1 MHIAVVYQ
9 FARQADDLAD
19 EGNSPAV
26 QKLESLELYEKDL
39 TNSLSGK
46 YKNEFWLALHN
57 TIEKY
62 SLTPKYFYDLL
73 NAFKQDVTKNRF
85 ETFDEIISYCSCS
98 ANPVGRII
106 LEFFNI
112 RDDEST
118 HFSDDICTALQL
130 TNFYQDVSID
140 IQKNRIYISLD
151 EIAKFGVSVNQFDL
165 KQNNANFEKLV
176 EFQVVRTR
184 KYFKDGSQLLQR
196 LPRKLKRQIYMTIL
210 GGEKILDKIERLN
223 FNVLNNRPKISKV
236 DYIVILLKAI
246 LI

>member
-9 FARQADDLAD
+9 FARQADDIAD
-19 EGNSPAV
+19 EGNSPTE

-39 TNSLSGK
+39 TDCINGK
-46 YKNEFWLALHN
+46 YSNEFWFALHN

-62 SLTPKYFYDLL
+62 SLTPQYFYNLIY
-73 NAFKQDVTKNRF
+73 AFKQDIIKNRF
-85 ETFDEIISYCSCS
+85 ETFDEIISYCTHS

-118 HFSDDICTALQL
+118 HYSDDICTALQL

-140 IQKNRIYISLD
+140 ILKNRIYIPLD
-151 EIAKFGVSVNQFDL
+151 EIERFGVSVNQFDL

-176 EFQVVRTR
+176 EFQVVRAR
-184 KYFKDGSQLLQR
+184 KYFKNGSPLLLR
-196 LPRKLKRQIYMTIL
+196 LPRKLRRQIYMTIL

-236 DYIVILLKAI
+236 DYIVILLKAA

>member
-1 MHIAVVYQ
+1 
-9 FARQADDLAD
+9 
-19 EGNSPAV
+19 
-26 QKLESLELYEKDL
+26 
-39 TNSLSGK
+39 
-46 YKNEFWLALHN
+46 
-57 TIEKY
+57 
-62 SLTPKYFYDLL
+62 
-73 NAFKQDVTKNRF
+73 
-85 ETFDEIISYCSCS
+85 
-98 ANPVGRII
+98 

-118 HFSDDICTALQL
+118 RYSDDICTALQL
-130 TNFYQDVSID
+130 TNLYQDVSID

-184 KYFKDGSQLLQR
+184 KYFKDGSQLLPR

-223 FNVLNNRPKISKV
+223 FNVINNRPKISKV
-236 DYIVILLKAI
+236 DYIVILLKAV
-246 LI
+246 LL